1 MPRWILRPL
10 PAQKP
15 RRNAEDRHRPLSYA
29 AGGARERKATRSG
42 VKTPC
47 AMLTEC
53 LIRSKPS
60 GTGNCGGSDATE
72 LETMKIEAQIGQ

>member
-10 PAQKP
+10 PAQRP
-15 RRNAEDRHRPLSYA
+15 RRNAKDRHRPLSYA

-47 AMLTEC
+47 VMLTEC
-53 LIRSKPS
+53 LIR
-60 GTGNCGGSDATE
+60 
-72 LETMKIEAQIGQ
+72 

>member
-1 MPRWILRPL
+1 MI
-10 PAQKP
+10 
-15 RRNAEDRHRPLSYA
+15 YA

-53 LIRSKPS
+53 LTQWKPS
-60 GTGNCGGSDATE
+60 GTGNCGGSDTNE
-72 LETMKIEAQIGQ
+72 VETMKMEAQIGQ